1 MKLCIYG
8 RGNDGAMYLWELN
21 GCSYVFMGVEWM
33 KLCIY
38 GRGND
43 GAMYLWERKG
53 WSCYV
58 VMGEEGMEL
67 CIYGCNC

>member
-1 MKLCIYG
+1 
-8 RGNDGAMYLWELN
+8 
-21 GCSYVFMGVEWM
+21 M